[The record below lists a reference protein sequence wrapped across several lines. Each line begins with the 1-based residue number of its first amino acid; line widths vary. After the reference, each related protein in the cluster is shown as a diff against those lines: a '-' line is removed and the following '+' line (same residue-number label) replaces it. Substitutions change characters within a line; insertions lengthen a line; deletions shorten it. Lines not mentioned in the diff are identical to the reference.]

1 MHLVKSLLVAPV
13 LLMAPLVGSS
23 SAFAAAPPSSPVV
36 ATVGDKVI
44 TLDEFNKR
52 YDQVSKHTLNPP
64 PKKPF
69 LEDLIRYEVGI
80 QEAEKRNLQND
91 PLIAERLREQM
102 YTGLVEKDL
111 ADKITAIKV
120 NDDDMKAY
128 YSKNPEI
135 KTSHILIE
143 VKAGATAEERA
154 IAKKRAEEIN
164 AEVHKSKKPFEDL
177 VKLYTDDLVTKNSGG
192 DVGYQTR
199 ASVMPAYYD
208 AALKLRDGQ
217 ISDVVETPFGFHIIK
232 SFGQHSYA
240 SANKKLIRTAV
251 FEKKKL
257 VVFNDYFDKLKKH
270 YKISVNQDVLK

>member
-1 MHLVKSLLVAPV
+1 MHLVTHLVISSA
-13 LLMAPLVGSS
+13 LLMAT
-23 SAFAAAPPSSPVV
+23 SALAATESPVV
-36 ATVGDKVI
+36 ATVGAKVI

-52 YDQVSKHTLNPP
+52 YDQVAKHTLNPP

-120 NDDDMKAY
+120 NDDEMKSY
-128 YSKNPEI
+128 YEKNPEV

-143 VKAGATAEERA
+143 VKNGATPEERA

-164 AEVHKSKKPFEDL
+164 SEVHKSKRPFEDL
-177 VKLYTDDLVTKNSGG
+177 VKLYSDDIATKNTGG

-199 ASVMPAYYD
+199 ISVMPSYYE
-208 AALKLRDGQ
+208 AALRLKTGE
-217 ISDVVETPFGFHIIK
+217 ISGVVETPFGFHIIK
-232 SFGQHSYA
+232 SLGEHSYA
-240 SANKKLIRTAV
+240 ASNKKLIRNAV

-270 YKISVNQDVLK
+270 YKISVNQDVIK

>member
-1 MHLVKSLLVAPV
+1 MHLLRSLFVTPA
-13 LLMAPLVGSS
+13 LLSTFLIGPIAL
-23 SAFAAAPPSSPVV
+23 SAVSSPIV
-36 ATVGDKVI
+36 ATIGSKTI

-52 YDQVSKHTLNPP
+52 YDQVTKRTLNPP

-111 ADKITAIKV
+111 ADKISAIKV

-164 AEVHKSKKPFEDL
+164 AEVHKSKKPFEAL
-177 VKLYTDDLVTKNSGG
+177 VKLYTDDLVTKNTGG

-199 ASVMPAYYD
+199 SSVLPPYYE
-208 AALKLRDGQ
+208 AALKLKTGE

-232 SFGQHSYA
+232 SFGRHTYA
-240 SANKKLIRTAV
+240 DANKKLIRTAV
-251 FEKKKL
+251 FENKKL
-257 VVFNDYFDKLKKH
+257 VIFNDYFDKLKKH
-270 YKISVNQDVLK
+270 YKISVNQDVIK

>member
-1 MHLVKSLLVAPV
+1 MHLLEITSILLVAS
-13 LLMAPLVGSS
+13 LS
-23 SAFAAAPPSSPVV
+23 FAAAAPSSPVV
-36 ATVGDKVI
+36 ATVGDKTI
-44 TLDEFNKR
+44 TLDEFNRR

-128 YSKNPEI
+128 YSQNPEI

-143 VKAGATAEERA
+143 VKSGATPEERA
-154 IAKKRAEEIN
+154 IARKRAEEIN
-164 AEVHKSKKPFEDL
+164 TDVHKSKKPFEDL
-177 VKLYTDDLVTKNSGG
+177 VKLYTDDLVTKNTGG

-199 ASVMPAYYD
+199 ASVMPQYYD
-208 AALKLRDGQ
+208 AALKLKSGQ

-232 SFGQHSYA
+232 SFGQHSYLA
-240 SANKKLIRTAV
+240 ANKKLIRSAV

-270 YKISVNQDVLK
+270 YKISVNSDVIK